1 MNQPDTQS
9 RPTARGRVE
18 LTDIQK
24 FFGENQVLRDVSLT
38 VEPGEVTVIIGPSGS
53 GKSTLLRTVNRLET
67 INGGMVRIDDEI
79 MGYRR
84 SGDILY
90 ELSEKELLKQ
100 RLQVGMVFQNFN
112 LFGHMTALRNITE
125 SPVRALGLPRRD
137 AEQRAR
143 NLLER
148 VGLADKADSYPR
160 QLSGGQQQ
168 RVAIARA
175 LAVQPKV
182 LLFDEPTSALDP
194 ELVDEVLA
202 VIRDLADE
210 GTTLIVV
217 THEMAFARD
226 VADTVVFMDNGEVVE
241 RGAPAALFNNPREQR
256 TRKFLSAIS
265 GVGGDA
271 DPEGES

>member
-1 MNQPDTQS
+1 MSEHTQHS
-9 RPTARGRVE
+9 THGRVE

-24 FFGENQVLRDVSLT
+24 FYGDNEVLRNVSLT

-67 INGGMVRIDDEI
+67 INAGMVRIDDEI

-84 SGDILY
+84 SGDVLY
-90 ELSEKELLKQ
+90 ELSEKDLLKQ
-100 RLQVGMVFQNFN
+100 RLGVGMVFQNFN

-125 SPVRALGLPRRD
+125 SPVRALGISRKE
-137 AEQRAR
+137 AEARAR
-143 NLLER
+143 QLLER
-148 VGLADKADSYPR
+148 VGLSDKADSYPR

-202 VIRDLADE
+202 VIRGLADE

-226 VADTVVFMDNGEVVE
+226 VADTVVFMDAGEIVE
-241 RGAPAALFNNPREQR
+241 RGSPAQLFGSPQEER

-265 GVGGDA
+265 GHGSDDSA
-271 DPEGES
+271 AGEEN

>member
-1 MNQPDTQS
+1 MSEHTRHRTS
-9 RPTARGRVE
+9 GRVE
-18 LTDIQK
+18 LTDIRK
-24 FFGENQVLRDVSLT
+24 FFGDNEVLRNVSLT

-67 INGGMVRIDDEI
+67 INGGMVRIDDDI

-84 SGDILY
+84 DGEVLY
-90 ELSEKELLKQ
+90 ELSEKDLLKQ
-100 RLQVGMVFQNFN
+100 RLGVGMVFQNFN

-125 SPVRALGLPRRD
+125 SPVRALGISRKA
-137 AEQRAR
+137 AETRAR
-143 NLLER
+143 QLLER

-226 VADTVVFMDNGEVVE
+226 VADTVVFMDAGEIVE
-241 RGAPAALFNNPREQR
+241 RGAPAQLFGNPREDR

-265 GVGGDA
+265 GHGGDDGA
-271 DPEGES
+271 AGEGN